1 MVYVSAKKLNPHPVH
16 PSHTTA
22 EEIRD
27 AFMHIKWQL
36 VRKGWKT
43 EDFTGLLGIPRQSWY
58 QYGHKLE
65 SNGYRQISADSLDV
79 LRQEAAQEI
88 VAIVDGYHDPFGRER
103 DTWIVGDLTT
113 KSRTRALYRAALTG
127 EAVVPGANNKIA
139 DELTSGEALM
149 MRWFH
154 AAKQAS
160 REQLMAATGLT
171 KYDVGRVGLHA
182 CKWGIPPTENWVDN
196 LEQAIGV

>member
-1 MVYVSAKKLNPHPVH
+1 MVYVSAKKMNPHPIH

-22 EEIRD
+22 DQIRD

-65 SNGYRQISADSLDV
+65 SAGYRQISADALDM
-79 LRQEAAQEI
+79 LRQETAQEI
-88 VAIVDGYHDPFGRER
+88 VALVDGYHDPFGRER
-103 DTWIVGDLTT
+103 DTWTIGDLTT

-127 EAVVPGANNKIA
+127 EAVVPGVQNKHA
-139 DELTSGEALM
+139 DNLSDDEALM
-149 MRWFH
+149 MRWFQ

-160 REQLMAATGLT
+160 REQLVAATGLS
-171 KYDVGRVGLHA
+171 KYDVGRVGMHA
-182 CKWGIPPTENWVDN
+182 CKWGIPPVAEWVDN
-196 LEQAIGV
+196 LERTIGV